1 MNRDLQALNN
11 RMFII
16 KALKFLF
23 LAWTLLICLG
33 PFLWV
38 IVSSF
43 KTNKQ
48 ILDSAFSLPKT
59 ITFKSYVDALTKSP
73 IFKFFGNSLLIAVVN
88 TIISVFAIAMA
99 AYALARIDFRGKQLL
114 TSALSSALLIPV
126 SALLMP
132 LYIIMARIGLI
143 DTKLGLVLVYSA
155 IGLPTTL
162 FILRGAFLGI
172 PREIDES
179 AAIDGASPFRTF
191 FQIILPISKS
201 GLATA
206 ATLHFIDSWNEFM
219 FALVLTKSEATRTLP
234 ISLNYF
240 TSQFSFN
247 YPAMFAAITMAVLP
261 SIFVYILLQEQ
272 ITNSLVE
279 GAVKG

>member
-1 MNRDLQALNN
+1 MNDNL
-11 RMFII
+11 RMRMMLI
-16 KALKFLF
+16 KTLKLFFL
-23 LAWTLLICLG
+23 LWTLMICLG

-38 IVSSF
+38 IMSSF

-48 ILDSAFSLPKT
+48 ILDSAFSLPT
-59 ITFKSYVDALTKSP
+59 SITFKSYVKALTKSP
-73 IFKFFGNSLLIAVVN
+73 IFKFFGNSLIIAVVN
-88 TIISVFAIAMA
+88 TIVSVFAISMA
-99 AYALARIDFRGKQLL
+99 SYALARYDFRGKQAF
-114 TSALSSALLIPV
+114 TSLLSSSLLIPI

-143 DTKLGLVLVYSA
+143 DTKLGLILVYSA
-155 IGLPTTL
+155 LGLPTTL

-179 AAIDGASPFRTF
+179 AAIDGASPMRTF

-219 FALVLTKSEATRTLP
+219 FALVLTRSEATRTLP

-240 TSQFSFN
+240 TSQFSFDF
-247 YPAMFAAITMAVLP
+247 PAMFAAITMAVLP
-261 SIFVYILLQEQ
+261 SLLVYVLLQEQ
-272 ITNSLVE
+272 ITSSLVE

>member
-1 MNRDLQALNN
+1 M
-11 RMFII
+11 I
-16 KALKFLF
+16 KDNESKRYLIKLLKVLF
-23 LAWTLLICLG
+23 LLWTALICVG

-38 IVSSF
+38 IMSSF

-48 ILDSAFSLPKT
+48 ILDSAFSLPT
-59 ITFKSYVDALTKSP
+59 AFTFRSYMKALSKVP
-73 IFKFFGNSLLIAVVN
+73 IFKFFGNSLLISVVN
-88 TIISVFAIAMA
+88 TVLSVFVIAMA
-99 AYALARIDFRGKQLL
+99 SYALARFNFRGKQAFTTL
-114 TSALSSALLIPV
+114 LSSSLLIPI

-132 LYIIMARIGLI
+132 LYIILVRIGLI
-143 DTKLGLVLVYSA
+143 DTKLGLILVYSA
-155 IGLPTTL
+155 LGLPTTL

-179 AAIDGASPFRTF
+179 AAIDGASPMRTF

-219 FALVLTKSEATRTLP
+219 FALVLTKSEVNRTLP
-234 ISLNYF
+234 LSLNYF
-240 TSQFSFN
+240 TSQFSFD

-261 SIFVYILLQEQ
+261 SIAVYIALQEQ
-272 ITNSLVE
+272 ITSSLVE

>member
-1 MNRDLQALNN
+1 M
-11 RMFII
+11 I
-16 KALKFLF
+16 KDNESKLVFLKLLKILF
-23 LAWTLLICLG
+23 LLWTAMICVG
-33 PFLWV
+33 PFVWV
-38 IVSSF
+38 IMSSF

-48 ILDSAFSLPKT
+48 ILDSAFSLPT
-59 ITFKSYVDALTKSP
+59 DFTLRSYLKALSKVP
-73 IFKFFGNSLLIAVVN
+73 IFKFFGNSLLISVLN
-88 TIISVFAIAMA
+88 TVLSVFVIAMA
-99 AYALARIDFRGKQLL
+99 SYALARFDFRGKQAFTTL
-114 TSALSSALLIPV
+114 LSSSLLIPI

-132 LYIIMARIGLI
+132 LYIILVRIGLI
-143 DTKLGLVLVYSA
+143 DTKLGLILVYSA
-155 IGLPTTL
+155 LGLPTTL

-179 AAIDGASPFRTF
+179 AAIDGASPMRTF

-219 FALVLTKSEATRTLP
+219 FALVLTKSEANRTLP
-234 ISLNYF
+234 LSLNYF
-240 TSQFSFN
+240 TSQFSFD

-261 SIFVYILLQEQ
+261 SLMVYIALQEQ
-272 ITNSLVE
+272 ITSSLVE